1 MASFYK
7 YLCSS
12 RGVFYV
18 AIQFFFSN
26 VEFERLEH
34 LGSQQFG
41 FRSLVE
47 PLTMK
52 ALVKGFL
59 LGTCT
64 SFLLELLNHQTLVA
78 ALADIG
84 RLGKMT

>member
-1 MASFYK
+1 
-7 YLCSS
+7 
-12 RGVFYV
+12 
-18 AIQFFFSN
+18 
-26 VEFERLEH
+26 
-34 LGSQQFG
+34 
-41 FRSLVE
+41 
-47 PLTMK
+47 MK